1 MNLKSGLHALLLSA
15 VCASPVMAGFH
26 QMQIE
31 QVVGGLGGDT
41 SAQAIQLRM
50 RKGGQNE
57 VSRARIR
64 AWDAAG
70 LNPVTVLDFT
80 SDVPVGSKGSRILI
94 ATRPFIDKLRKLQ
107 PSFTPDYVMALPI
120 PPEYLAAGRLTYEGD
135 SGAVFWSLAWGG
147 PFYTGSHLGKT
158 VNAPDGNFGPAFP
171 LALPRARRR
180 ALRFDGPADAI
191 ATSNSLDYTFSANP
205 ATVVR
210 NDGKSFLIG
219 PVPEIVVEQP
229 AGNGLRDNLNKVD
242 FGLVKIVEGTE
253 TQTFTIR
260 NTGSGRLTR
269 LAVNKTGS
277 YTSDYIVT
285 QPTLT
290 VLKPGEKTTFTVT
303 FDPAGRGLRQALI
316 HIRSNDSDES
326 PFDIEVSG
334 RGTK

>member
-1 MNLKSGLHALLLSA
+1 
-15 VCASPVMAGFH
+15 MAGFH

-80 SDVPVGSKGSRILI
+80 SDIPIGSKGSRILI

-107 PSFTPDYVMALPI
+107 PSFTPDYLMTLPI

-171 LALPRARRR
+171 LALPKARRR
-180 ALRFDGPADAI
+180 ALGFDGPADAI
-191 ATSNSLDYTFSANP
+191 ATSNSLDYTLSANP

-210 NDGKSFLIG
+210 NDGKSFKIG

-229 AGNGLRDNLNKVD
+229 EGNGLRDNLNKVD
-242 FGLVKIVEGTE
+242 FGLVKIVDGTKV
-253 TQTFTIR
+253 QTFTIR

-290 VLKPGEKTTFTVT
+290 TLKAGEKTTFTVT

-316 HIRSNDSDES
+316 HIRSNDSNES

-334 RGTK
+334 KGTK